1 MPRIF
6 FKSVSLCFSANS
18 DIVPGV
24 CSHTRLQKTRSLL
37 KMAVKTV
44 ITVLVH
50 QTLDIILKT
59 EQKSPI
65 YIFVNK
71 KSTFYLRSF

>member
-1 MPRIF
+1 
-6 FKSVSLCFSANS
+6 
-18 DIVPGV
+18 
-24 CSHTRLQKTRSLL
+24 
-37 KMAVKTV
+37 MAVKTV